1 MNLDELKKAA
11 EAATPG
17 PWKYYK
23 DDNFIQ
29 SEDVRAR
36 ISDWP
41 VTRSTDVGTDQRNNN
56 AAFIALAN
64 PTTILAL
71 LKVVD
76 AARVSCSMNFSGGFA
91 AIRYALKELDA

>member
-11 EAATPG
+11 EAAHKATSG
-17 PWKYYK
+17 NNWKTDSWGDK
-23 DDNFIQ
+23 GTKVVCGM
-29 SEDVRAR
+29 EDI
-36 ISDWP
+36 ISFKRP
-41 VTRSTDVGTDQRNNN
+41 EICNHV
-56 AAFIALAN
+56 ALAN